1 MNPDPVTVP
10 VTPQTVTM
18 RHALAYT
25 GIILA
30 TVLLGSFGQQL
41 AAGLVP
47 IPKEWS
53 WLTPVLLAGIVSLT
67 TLLPRVTDTA
77 ANSLVQAASVAVA
90 PVPAPAPSPAV
101 PTEHVVTLQIAQ
113 PPVPSAKVI
122 DVATVPPAA
131 TPPQSTQPGP
141 AADTAKPAQ

>member
-1 MNPDPVTVP
+1 MNPNPVP

-67 TLLPRVTDTA
+67 TLLPRVTDTQQ
-77 ANSLVQAASVAVA
+77 NSLAQVEQPPKTPTPVPPA
-90 PVPAPAPSPAV
+90 VPAP
-101 PTEHVVTLQIAQ
+101 TQHVVTLQLANVPTPAA
-113 PPVPSAKVI
+113 PPEHIVLPAGP
-122 DVATVPPAA
+122 APEPAA
-131 TPPQSTQPGP
+131 TAAPPV
-141 AADTAKPAQ
+141 

>member
-1 MNPDPVTVP
+1 VNPDPIAVP

-77 ANSLVQAASVAVA
+77 ANSLVQAASVTVSPS
-90 PVPAPAPSPAV
+90 PVPPAPAP
-101 PTEHVVTLQIAQ
+101 PTQHVVTLQLANA
-113 PPVPSAKVI
+113 PAAPSAKVI
-122 DVATVPPAA
+122 DVATTLPPAVA
-131 TPPQSTQPGP
+131 PPSPAPEP
-141 AADTAKPAQ
+141 AAPAAPPA

>member
-1 MNPDPVTVP
+1 MN
-10 VTPQTVTM
+10 TPSNVQTVTN
-18 RHALAYT
+18 RHALAYV

-67 TLLPRVTDTA
+67 TLLPRVTDTQQ
-77 ANSLVQAASVAVA
+77 NSLAQAGQAATPDQGPQTVTLPGVSVAPIEHVLTVKVA
-90 PVPAPAPSPAV
+90 P
-101 PTEHVVTLQIAQ
+101 TQ
-113 PPVPSAKVI
+113 PEQKLI
-122 DVATVPPAA
+122 DVAPPAVGAGEAA
-131 TPPQSTQPGP
+131 TEKTP
-141 AADTAKPAQ
+141 

>member
-1 MNPDPVTVP
+1 MNPNPP
-10 VTPQTVTM
+10 VTPQTVTN

-67 TLLPRVTDTA
+67 TLLPRVTDSQQ
-77 ANSLVQAASVAVA
+77 NSLAQVEQ
-90 PVPAPAPSPAV
+90 PAPTQLQQVQPAPI
-101 PTEHVVTLQIAQ
+101 EHVVTVKVA
-113 PPVPSAKVI
+113 PSTSEPRVSLSGDGSSGVGTGTNI
-122 DVATVPPAA
+122 VTVVPPEA
-131 TPPQSTQPGP
+131 TP
-141 AADTAKPAQ
+141 KPETPTP